1 MGFPYKSV
9 AQHDISRWFRKPASK
24 TPISNGSDYKDI
36 VTRKALTERST
47 YITPLLNLTLYDS

>member
-9 AQHDISRWFRKPASK
+9 AQHDISRWLRKPASK
-24 TPISNGSDYKDI
+24 ISNGSDYKDI
-36 VTRKALTERST
+36 VTRKALTERNT